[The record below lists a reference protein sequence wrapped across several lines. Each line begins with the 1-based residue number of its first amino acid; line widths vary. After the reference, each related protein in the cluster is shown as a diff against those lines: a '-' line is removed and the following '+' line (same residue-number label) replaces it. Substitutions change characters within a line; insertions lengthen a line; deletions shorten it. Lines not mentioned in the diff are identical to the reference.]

1 MELPPSR
8 SSSTSDCKSLC
19 LPPLDGPDSPPTPD
33 SVDAGSEASWRP
45 ASSSPCSLTE
55 APGIGMGLGLG
66 LGPGIVV
73 GGNSWRERAETEA
86 SLRRLLPTLDALLQ
100 QLDRVTMATEDL
112 YHIECKLEQAQQ
124 KSRCRG
130 RERGGG
136 GQGGRSEAGQRGKGE
151 DKVSAGWLERKSGKE
166 KQKGSKKGKKTNKSE
181 LPKDCGNNIANPRK
195 TPVPTSVPFLKPR
208 PVSASAHT
216 PTPQSSANPSV
227 NAPPPTPVTDKS
239 ATDSSSLPV
248 STRNTPPTHV
258 PSPKTPSAPLCTPA
272 TTPALPSTSAP
283 TPLTR
288 DWDPPTERETLSSSS
303 LFNHPAHTTTIP
315 TRKRKRKPPP
325 LKNKVHPN
333 LDRHGPGHPK
343 SWGTNWSERFRMRMW
358 A

>member
-33 SVDAGSEASWRP
+33 SVDAGSEASWRA

-55 APGIGMGLGLG
+55 APGISMGLGFGLGLG
-66 LGPGIVV
+66 LGPGMVV
-73 GGNSWRERAETEA
+73 GGTSWRERVETED

-100 QLDRVTMATEDL
+100 QLDRVTLVTEDL
-112 YHIECKLEQAQQ
+112 YHIECKLEHAQR

-136 GQGGRSEAGQRGKGE
+136 GQGGRSEAGQRGKVE
-151 DKVSAGWLERKSGKE
+151 DKVSGGWIEQKSSKE
-166 KQKGSKKGKKTNKSE
+166 KEKVNKRGKKTSKSQ
-181 LPKDCGNNIANPRK
+181 LPEDCGNIVANPRK
-195 TPVPTSVPFLKPR
+195 TRVASSVPFLKTR

-216 PTPQSSANPSV
+216 PAPQSSASAAGSP
-227 NAPPPTPVTDKS
+227 PPPTPVTDKS
-239 ATDSSSLPV
+239 TTESSSFSV
-248 STRNTPPTHV
+248 STGHSPTTHD
-258 PSPKTPSAPLCTPA
+258 PTPKTPSAPPCTPA
-272 TTPALPSTSAP
+272 TTPSTSAP
-283 TPLTR
+283 TPLPR
-288 DWDPPTERETLSSSS
+288 DWDTPTERETLPSSS

-343 SWGTNWSERFRMRMW
+343 S
-358 A
+358 